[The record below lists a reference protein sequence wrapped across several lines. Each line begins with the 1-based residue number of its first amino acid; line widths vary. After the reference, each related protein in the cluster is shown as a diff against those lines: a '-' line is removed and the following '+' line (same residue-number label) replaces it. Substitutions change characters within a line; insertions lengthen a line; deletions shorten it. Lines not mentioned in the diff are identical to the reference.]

1 MQEYKQALAF
11 GKTNKDAGQSKHNQY
26 ENNTV

>member
-11 GKTNKDAGQSKHNQY
+11 GKTNKDAEQSKHNQY
-26 ENNTV
+26 EYKKE